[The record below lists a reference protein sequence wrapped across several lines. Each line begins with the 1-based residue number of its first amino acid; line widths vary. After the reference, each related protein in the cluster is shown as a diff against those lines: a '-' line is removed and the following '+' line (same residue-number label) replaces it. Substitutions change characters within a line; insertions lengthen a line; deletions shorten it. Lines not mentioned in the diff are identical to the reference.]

1 MGEAL
6 VLGLGDNVDFEIE
19 WDEAV
24 LSALAEAYSVR
35 EEELAIH
42 APVGDERQLVVSILS
57 FLKSGTGG
65 ERFVSSPEVIERFA
79 GRFKNRITLGGTPIR
94 AAIALEKLGYGAALH
109 FVTMNDHV
117 RRLMPKNCAYVA
129 SCEAE
134 NVYPHLIVQFTE
146 GARIRTGLIDIRA
159 ARPNR
164 IIYDNDPENVEMKL
178 NEDFSKFCRDAKAF
192 LISGFNAMQSAAL
205 LRERIAALLRIMRAL
220 PDSAVV
226 YYEDGGFY
234 DDRLRKIIRAGLKDK
249 IHIHSM
255 NEDELQ
261 GYLGRNVD
269 LLDEAQVASALRDI
283 HGLVGVR
290 SVVVHTRHWAAA
302 FGGNAAALAPALE
315 GGIALA
321 TTRLRFGDDFTLQ
334 AYLDTLALPEE
345 PKGAAF
351 TRRLCAV
358 LPDALCVPS
367 KQVAEKN
374 VTTIGLGDAFVGGF
388 LARLSE
394 VGDHYLYDNLADG
407 LQ

>member
-6 VLGLGDNVDFEIE
+6 MLGLGDNVDYEIE
-19 WDEAV
+19 WDEDA
-24 LSALAEAYSVR
+24 LSALAEAYAIR
-35 EEELAIH
+35 EEELNLF

-65 ERFVSSPEVIERFA
+65 ERFVSSPEVMERFA
-79 GRFKNRITLGGTPIR
+79 LRFQNKITLGGTPIR

-117 RRLMPKNCAYVA
+117 RRLMPKNCVYVT
-129 SCEAE
+129 SCDEE
-134 NVYPHLIVQFTE
+134 HVYPHLIVQFTE
-146 GARIRTGLIDIRA
+146 GAHIRTSLLDIGA

-178 NEDFSKFCRDAKAF
+178 NEDFSKFCPDAKVF
-192 LISGFNAMQSAAL
+192 LISGFNAMQSAAV
-205 LRERIAALLRIMRAL
+205 LRERIDTLLHIMRTL

-234 DDRLRKIIRAGLKDK
+234 DDRLRKIIRDGLKDK
-249 IHIHSM
+249 IHVQGM

-261 GYLGRNVD
+261 GYLARKVN
-269 LLDEAQVASALRDI
+269 LLDETQVASALRDVRSLI
-283 HGLVGVR
+283 GVR
-290 SVVVHTRHWAAA
+290 TVVVHTRHWAAA

-315 GGIALA
+315 SGIALA

-334 AYLDTLALPEE
+334 KYLSTLSLPD
-345 PKGAAF
+345 AAESVAF
-351 TRRLCAV
+351 ARRLRSV
-358 LPDALCVPS
+358 LPDVLCAPS
-367 KQVAEKN
+367 KWVLEKN

-388 LARLSE
+388 LAKLSE
-394 VGDHYLYDNLADG
+394 TGVHYLHDCPEESLR
-407 LQ
+407 